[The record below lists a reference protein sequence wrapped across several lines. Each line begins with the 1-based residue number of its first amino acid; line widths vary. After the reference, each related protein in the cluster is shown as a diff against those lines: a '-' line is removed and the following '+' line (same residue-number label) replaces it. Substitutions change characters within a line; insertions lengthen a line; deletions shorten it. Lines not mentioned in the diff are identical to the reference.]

1 MGASQSTVKSVTD
14 IVQEATK
21 DIVSTNS
28 ASCTAASSAQQS
40 MTFRRIRAGLGCN
53 VDFKNIGQKLKLEV
67 NLNCVQ
73 NQANSADL
81 QTKFDAAIDEKIKSE
96 SEAGLGLSKSQI
108 DARKN
113 IKQKIKSNI
122 KMSSVASCLAST
134 FGKQEIVVEDIQTAD
149 CVVPTIDIFGRPQM
163 VKIADGISIKDM
175 QQDLVIKTTAK
186 CVQDQM
192 NTIKDVAD
200 LKVKVVSDLSSTAKG
215 ADIVK
220 IIMAAAALALI
231 CAVIYGLY
239 LFGKPAA
246 AMMSAASPPPGSAYN
261 APPPNY
267 GGPPPGYGP
276 PPNYG
281 APPQGYG
288 PPPNYGAPPGYG
300 YSQMNDLMPPS
311 SVINAAKAFARKR

>member
-28 ASCTAASSAQQS
+28 ASCVASSSAQQS

-53 VDFKNIGQKLKLEV
+53 VDVRNIGQKMKLEV

-96 SEAGLGLSKSQI
+96 SEAGLGLSNSAI
-108 DARKN
+108 EARKN
-113 IKQKIKSNI
+113 IKQKIKTNI

-134 FGKQEIVVEDIQTAD
+134 FGKQDIVVEDIQTAD
-149 CVVPTIDIFGRPQM
+149 CVVPTTDILGRPTM
-163 VKIADGISIKDM
+163 MRIADGISIKDI
-175 QQDLVIKTTAK
+175 QQDLVLKTTAK

-192 NTIKDVAD
+192 NAIKDVAD
-200 LKVKVVSDLSSTAKG
+200 LKLAVKTDLSSTAKG
-215 ADIVK
+215 ADIAK
-220 IIMAAAALALI
+220 IIMAACALAVVCGI
-231 CAVIYGLY
+231 IYALY
-239 LFGKPAA
+239 IFGKPAA
-246 AMMSAASPPPGSAYN
+246 AMMSAATPPPGSAYSPPPSN
-261 APPPNY
+261 YSAPPPNY
-267 GGPPPGYGP
+267 GPPPGYGP
-276 PPNYG
+276 PP
-281 APPQGYG
+281 A
-288 PPPNYGAPPGYG
+288 YG